1 MAPSSGSNLTQCYI
15 TLAVRQKP
23 QSPRAPSEHSE
34 HNRKADRQTERQRI
48 AYTRIK
54 FHQNDSP
61 FCVLVLSNLLPHLK
75 LFTTL
80 SFCFLSC
87 NKTVHRTSKSIKK
100 TTFLSQLYNPAAWNP
115 AIQQPRK
122 SKTQRFNNHAR
133 STTPE
138 STRVTASQESWSSSY
153 GELSNKT

>member
-61 FCVLVLSNLLPHLK
+61 FCVLVLSNFLPHFK
-75 LFTTL
+75 IFTTL

-100 TTFLSQLYNPAAWNP
+100 FFSSTTEQPGWLKTCNPATSQIQDP
-115 AIQQPRK
+115 A
-122 SKTQRFNNHAR
+122 
-133 STTPE
+133 
-138 STRVTASQESWSSSY
+138 V
-153 GELSNKT
+153 

>member
-34 HNRKADRQTERQRI
+34 HNRKADRQTARQRI

-61 FCVLVLSNLLPHLK
+61 FCVLVLSNFLPHFK
-75 LFTTL
+75 IFTTL

-87 NKTVHRTSKSIKK
+87 NKTVHRTSKLTKNKK
-100 TTFLSQLYNPAAWNP
+100 
-115 AIQQPRK
+115 
-122 SKTQRFNNHAR
+122 NNIS
-133 STTPE
+133 STTEQPGCLKPCN
-138 STRVTASQESWSSSY
+138 SATPQIQDPA
-153 GELSNKT
+153 G

>member
-23 QSPRAPSEHSE
+23 QSPHAPSEHSE

-61 FCVLVLSNLLPHLK
+61 FCVLVLSNFLPHFK
-75 LFTTL
+75 IFTTL

-100 TTFLSQLYNPAAWNP
+100 KQHFFHNCTTRLLGTLQFSNLANPRPSGLTTTQDQQLQNLLGLR
-115 AIQQPRK
+115 QVKKVGVQVMV
-122 SKTQRFNNHAR
+122 S
-133 STTPE
+133 
-138 STRVTASQESWSSSY
+138 
-153 GELSNKT
+153 